1 MGLHSRDLM
10 ANFRPADSSDQAY
23 RSLQWWLLA
32 GHVGRTKANIITITR
47 MAMLEASSHHD
58 VTQKCYREAVNHRGR
73 SVVRRQGQQRKVL
86 ADVLPGKVATCLGA
100 LAQPVRAG
108 DS

>member
-1 MGLHSRDLM
+1 M

-58 VTQKCYREAVNHRGR
+58 VTQKCHREAVNHRGR

>member
-1 MGLHSRDLM
+1 
-10 ANFRPADSSDQAY
+10 
-23 RSLQWWLLA
+23 
-32 GHVGRTKANIITITR
+32 
-47 MAMLEASSHHD
+47 MLKASSHHD
-58 VTQKCYREAVNHRGR
+58 ITQKCYRGVVNQRGC
-73 SVVRRQGQQRKVL
+73 SVIRRQGQQRKVL

>member
-1 MGLHSRDLM
+1 M

-32 GHVGRTKANIITITR
+32 GHVGRTKVNIITITR
-47 MAMLEASSHHD
+47 MTMLEAFSHH
-58 VTQKCYREAVNHRGR
+58 GR